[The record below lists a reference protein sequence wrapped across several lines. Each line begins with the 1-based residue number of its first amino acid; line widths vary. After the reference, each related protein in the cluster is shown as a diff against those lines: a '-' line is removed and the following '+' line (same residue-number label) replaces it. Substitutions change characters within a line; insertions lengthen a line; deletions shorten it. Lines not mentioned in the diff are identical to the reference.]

1 MISVNTREYESTID
15 DLAYIVGGEA
25 ALERAIRSFVD
36 VTGRAPTG
44 DELLDHLVDTRITE
58 LSDRIARRDQTAP
71 RAGR

>member
-1 MISVNTREYESTID
+1 MISVNTRADEQTID

-44 DELLDHLVDTRITE
+44 DELLDHLVDTRIAE
-58 LSDRIARRDQTAP
+58 LSDRIALQKH
-71 RAGR
+71 RAARS